1 MTTSSGSAAAGSLGA
16 LLDQF
21 FADECGRVGDRTR
34 VRYGRVHAL
43 LLRFLEEID
52 VTDLLGSEP
61 QTVLAMEREFGRTGA
76 FQRLHDPEELVCC
89 LPVFLSTDWLLPDL
103 ADARSQLV
111 LTERLTRLIYRIHRY
126 DLRTCSCTF
135 DQVYAAAAARRA
147 RI

>member
-1 MTTSSGSAAAGSLGA
+1 MTTATSALGA
-16 LLDQF
+16 LLEEF
-21 FADECGRVGDRTR
+21 FADEGSRVADRTR

-43 LLRFLEEID
+43 LLRFLEEVD

-89 LPVFLSTDWLLPDL
+89 LPTFLSADWLLPDP
-103 ADARSQLV
+103 ADARSQLA

-126 DLRTCSCTF
+126 DLRTCCCTF
-135 DQVYAAAAARRA
+135 DQVYAAAAAARRKP
-147 RI
+147 R